1 MADVDWFYFTV
12 LVDRS
17 AFALRKGMRDCA
29 HVSHGMCGDSGFG
42 AAFLDDF
49 LQGSGEQGPGPVRRI
64 GRNGF
69 MEKKGIQVIDADK
82 FFGKTQA
89 LRKVNMECGQGEIV
103 GIIGRNGAGKTVLF
117 KAICGLLTLDAGEIL
132 VNGVKRQ
139 ADILPSAG
147 IIIEEPAFLKNCS
160 GVQNLEYLY
169 MINHKADRPYL
180 ESILEKVGL
189 DAKSKKHVGKYSMG
203 MRQRLAVAQAIM
215 ENPDFLILDEPFN
228 GLDNQGVREMRE
240 LFLDMKQVGK
250 VMLLASHNPEDIRIL
265 CDRVYSMEAGRL
277 TGV

>member
-1 MADVDWFYFTV
+1 
-12 LVDRS
+12 
-17 AFALRKGMRDCA
+17 
-29 HVSHGMCGDSGFG
+29 
-42 AAFLDDF
+42 
-49 LQGSGEQGPGPVRRI
+49 
-64 GRNGF
+64 

-240 LFLDMKQVGK
+240 LFLDMKQAGK

-265 CDRVYSMEAGRL
+265 CDRVYSMEARRL
-277 TGV
+277 TGA

>member
-1 MADVDWFYFTV
+1 
-12 LVDRS
+12 
-17 AFALRKGMRDCA
+17 
-29 HVSHGMCGDSGFG
+29 
-42 AAFLDDF
+42 
-49 LQGSGEQGPGPVRRI
+49 
-64 GRNGF
+64 

>member
-1 MADVDWFYFTV
+1 
-12 LVDRS
+12 
-17 AFALRKGMRDCA
+17 
-29 HVSHGMCGDSGFG
+29 
-42 AAFLDDF
+42 
-49 LQGSGEQGPGPVRRI
+49 
-64 GRNGF
+64 

-169 MINHKADRPYL
+169 MINHKTDRPYL
-180 ESILEKVGL
+180 EGILEKVGL

-240 LFLDMKQVGK
+240 LFLDMKQARK

-277 TGV
+277 TGA